1 MKPLLILGINGSP
14 RKANTDILLEEALKG
29 SKTAQHITT
38 ATIFLRK
45 ENINFCTGCFKCFK
59 PKNDFGCQVQRDSM
73 DEIFSKL
80 KECHAILL
88 ASPVYFG
95 QVTAQMKVFMDRTEP
110 LLRYSQGKWK
120 SLLKDKIGAALALG
134 GNRHGGQETTIQAM
148 HHFFLI
154 HDMLVVGTGSAD
166 RPGCYLGAAAT
177 TYPNRG
183 KIKDAVI
190 KDKLGLYAARS
201 LGIRVA
207 ETVQRISKNK

>member
-1 MKPLLILGINGSP
+1 
-14 RKANTDILLEEALKG
+14 
-29 SKTAQHITT
+29 
-38 ATIFLRK
+38 
-45 ENINFCTGCFKCFK
+45 
-59 PKNDFGCQVQRDSM
+59 M

-120 SLLKDKIGAALALG
+120 SLLKDKIGAALAMG

-207 ETVQRISKNK
+207 ETVQRIC